1 MHAYL
6 ERPDRAIA
14 VLVMVTLLGGAFDT
28 LAAQDSHYWTY
39 QFGDRA
45 TLLGG
50 TVVGGVVDLSAVYY
64 NPGVLSLLDQ
74 PGVFAATKTFEMTRI
89 GALAEPGQEL
99 ELGED
104 RLGVAPSFFAG
115 LVPFGFL
122 GKHRLGYSL
131 FTRQQFRARI
141 NGTELGRDDLV
152 PSLPGDEDLLASLRL
167 DAELAETWGGLTWSL
182 PVGERVGVG
191 ISQFVAG
198 RSQRSWSRALAE
210 IFDASGSGALAL
222 QEEAYEYY
230 AYRLLWKVGF
240 AGEWLGTSLGLT
252 VTTPGVR
259 LFGSGKAE
267 TNTSLIAGDPA
278 NDVFVADF
286 QDDVRAT
293 YRSPLSIAAG
303 ASYRIDDTRLYASA
317 EWFQGEEEFAI
328 LDLAPFVGQSTG
340 DTVVPRVTQRF
351 HSVVN
356 FGFGI
361 EHAFGPTTRGYASF
375 RTDQSAAI
383 PEAEDDVSVSSWDI
397 VFLTLGTSFRLANAE
412 FTLGGGYGY
421 GRQVIP
427 QGVPPGDGGL
437 LPDELE
443 IKYRNYR
450 LFFAF
455 GF

>member
-1 MHAYL
+1 MRSRW
-6 ERPDRAIA
+6 ERPFRT
-14 VLVMVTLLGGAFDT
+14 VVTILLLALAGGSAGR

-50 TVVGGVVDLSAVYY
+50 MVVGGVVDLSAVYY
-64 NPGVLSLLDQ
+64 NPGALSLLED
-74 PGVFAATKTFEMTRI
+74 PGVFAATKTFEMARI
-89 GALAEPGQEL
+89 GVLAEPGQEL

-122 GKHRLGYSL
+122 GRHRLGYSL

-141 NGTELGRDDLV
+141 NGTQIGREDLV
-152 PSLPGDEDLLASLRL
+152 PSLPGNEDLLASLRL

-222 QEEAYEYY
+222 QEDAYEYY
-230 AYRLLWKVGF
+230 AYRLLWKLGF
-240 AGEWLGTSLGLT
+240 AAEWLGASLGLT

-267 TNTSLIAGDPA
+267 TNTSLITGDRAA
-278 NDVFVADF
+278 NVLVADF
-286 QDDVRAT
+286 QDDVRTT
-293 YRSPLSIAAG
+293 YRSPLSVAAG
-303 ASYRIDDTRLYASA
+303 ASYRLDGTRLYGTV

-328 LDLAPFVGQSTG
+328 LELAPFVGQSTG
-340 DTVVPRVTQRF
+340 DTVVPRVTQQFR
-351 HSVVN
+351 SVVN

-361 EHAFGPTTRGYASF
+361 EHRFGPATRGYASF
-375 RTDQSAAI
+375 RTDRSAAI
-383 PEAEDDVSVSSWDI
+383 PEAETDVSVSSWDI
-397 VFLTLGTSFRLANAE
+397 SFFTLGASFRLASAE
-412 FTLGGGYGY
+412 FTLGAGYGY
-421 GRQVIP
+421 GRQVVPRGI
-427 QGVPPGDGGL
+427 PPGDGGL
-437 LPDELE
+437 LPDELDV
-443 IKYRNYR
+443 KYRNYR
-450 LFFAF
+450 VFFAF